1 MWQNNLE
8 RAEMIKRKVI
18 HMQYPV
24 NQFSEYSITSA
35 NEPASPDAV
44 RYYELNDFS
53 FNKENKARWNNVEL
67 IDCFEFVNQ
76 VDNPVQQSPDD
87 YFIQILRA
95 LQQKNKRKNF

>member
-1 MWQNNLE
+1 
-8 RAEMIKRKVI
+8 MIKRKVI

-35 NEPASPDAV
+35 NELASPDAV

-67 IDCFEFVNQ
+67 IDCFELVNQ
-76 VDNPVQQSPDD
+76 VYNNPVQQFPDD

>member
-1 MWQNNLE
+1 
-8 RAEMIKRKVI
+8 MIKRKVI

-53 FNKENKARWNNVEL
+53 FNKENKSRWNNVEL
-67 IDCFEFVNQ
+67 IACFELVNQ
-76 VDNPVQQSPDD
+76 VDNNPVQQSPDD
-87 YFIQILRA
+87 YFIQILCA

>member
-1 MWQNNLE
+1 
-8 RAEMIKRKVI
+8 MIKRKVI

-24 NQFSEYSITSA
+24 NQISEYSITSA
-35 NEPASPDAV
+35 NEPTSPDTV
-44 RYYELNDFS
+44 RYYGLNDFS
-53 FNKENKARWNNVEL
+53 FNKENKSRWNSVEL
-67 IDCFEFVNQ
+67 IDCFDLVNQ

>member
-1 MWQNNLE
+1 
-8 RAEMIKRKVI
+8 MIKRKVI

-24 NQFSEYSITSA
+24 NQFLEYSITSV
-35 NEPASPDAV
+35 NEPACPDAV

-67 IDCFEFVNQ
+67 IACFELVNQ
-76 VDNPVQQSPDD
+76 VDNNPVQQSPDD

>member
-1 MWQNNLE
+1 
-8 RAEMIKRKVI
+8 MIKRKVI

-53 FNKENKARWNNVEL
+53 FNKENKVRWNNVEL
-67 IDCFEFVNQ
+67 IDCFELVNQ
-76 VDNPVQQSPDD
+76 VYNNPVQQFPDD

>member
-1 MWQNNLE
+1 
-8 RAEMIKRKVI
+8 MIKRKVI

-24 NQFSEYSITSA
+24 NQFSEYSITST

-67 IDCFEFVNQ
+67 IDCFELVNQ
-76 VDNPVQQSPDD
+76 VDNNPVQQSPDD

>member
-1 MWQNNLE
+1 
-8 RAEMIKRKVI
+8 MIKRKVI

-53 FNKENKARWNNVEL
+53 FNKENKARWNNEEL
-67 IDCFEFVNQ
+67 IDCFELVNQ
-76 VDNPVQQSPDD
+76 VDNNPVQQFPDD

>member
-1 MWQNNLE
+1 
-8 RAEMIKRKVI
+8 MIKRKVI

-24 NQFSEYSITSA
+24 NQFSEYSITSV

-67 IDCFEFVNQ
+67 IDCFELVNQ
-76 VDNPVQQSPDD
+76 VYNPVQQSPDD

-95 LQQKNKRKNF
+95 LKQKNKRGIFNL

>member
-1 MWQNNLE
+1 
-8 RAEMIKRKVI
+8 
-18 HMQYPV
+18 MQYPV

-67 IDCFEFVNQ
+67 IDCFELVNQ
-76 VDNPVQQSPDD
+76 VYNPVQQSPDD

-95 LQQKNKRKNF
+95 LHQKNKRGIFNL

>member
-1 MWQNNLE
+1 
-8 RAEMIKRKVI
+8 MIKRKVI

-35 NEPASPDAV
+35 NEPTSPDAV

>member
-1 MWQNNLE
+1 
-8 RAEMIKRKVI
+8 MIKRKVI

-53 FNKENKARWNNVEL
+53 FNKENKSRWNNVEL
-67 IDCFEFVNQ
+67 IDCFELVNQ
-76 VDNPVQQSPDD
+76 VDNNPVQQSPDD
-87 YFIQILRA
+87 YFIQILPA
-95 LQQKNKRKNF
+95 LQQKNKRKKF

>member
-1 MWQNNLE
+1 
-8 RAEMIKRKVI
+8 MIKRKVI

-53 FNKENKARWNNVEL
+53 FNKENKSRWNNVEL
-67 IDCFEFVNQ
+67 IACFELVNQ
-76 VDNPVQQSPDD
+76 VDNNPVQQSPDD

-95 LQQKNKRKNF
+95 LQQKNKRTNF

>member
-1 MWQNNLE
+1 
-8 RAEMIKRKVI
+8 MIKRKVI

-24 NQFSEYSITSA
+24 NQFSEYSITSV

-67 IDCFEFVNQ
+67 IDCFELVNQ
-76 VDNPVQQSPDD
+76 VYNPVQQSPDD
-87 YFIQILRA
+87 YFIQILCA
-95 LQQKNKRKNF
+95 LQQKNKRGIFNL

>member
-1 MWQNNLE
+1 
-8 RAEMIKRKVI
+8 MIKRKVI

-24 NQFSEYSITSA
+24 NQFSEYSITIA
-35 NEPASPDAV
+35 NEPAFPYAV

-67 IDCFEFVNQ
+67 IDCFELVNQ

-95 LQQKNKRKNF
+95 LKQKNKRKNF

>member
-1 MWQNNLE
+1 
-8 RAEMIKRKVI
+8 MIKRKVI
-18 HMQYPV
+18 HIQYPV

-53 FNKENKARWNNVEL
+53 FNKENKSRWNNVEL
-67 IDCFEFVNQ
+67 IACFELVNQ
-76 VDNPVQQSPDD
+76 VDNNPVQQSPDD

>member
-1 MWQNNLE
+1 
-8 RAEMIKRKVI
+8 MIKRKVI

-24 NQFSEYSITSA
+24 NQFLEYSITSV

-67 IDCFEFVNQ
+67 IDCFELVNQ
-76 VDNPVQQSPDD
+76 VYNPVQQSPDD

-95 LQQKNKRKNF
+95 LQQKNKRGIFNL

>member
-1 MWQNNLE
+1 
-8 RAEMIKRKVI
+8 MIKRKVI

-24 NQFSEYSITSA
+24 NQFLEYSINSV

-67 IDCFEFVNQ
+67 IDCFELVNQ
-76 VDNPVQQSPDD
+76 VDNPVQQSPDN

-95 LQQKNKRKNF
+95 LQQKNKRKSF

>member
-1 MWQNNLE
+1 
-8 RAEMIKRKVI
+8 MIKRKVI

-24 NQFSEYSITSA
+24 NQFSEYLITSA

-67 IDCFEFVNQ
+67 IDCFELVNQ
-76 VDNPVQQSPDD
+76 VDNPVQQSPDN

>member
-1 MWQNNLE
+1 
-8 RAEMIKRKVI
+8 MIKRRVI

-44 RYYELNDFS
+44 RYYELNDIS

-76 VDNPVQQSPDD
+76 VDNPVQQSSDD

-95 LQQKNKRKNF
+95 LQ

>member
-1 MWQNNLE
+1 
-8 RAEMIKRKVI
+8 MIKRKVI

-35 NEPASPDAV
+35 NEPASPDEV

-67 IDCFEFVNQ
+67 IDCFELVNQ
-76 VDNPVQQSPDD
+76 VYNNPVQQFPDD

-95 LQQKNKRKNF
+95 LQHKNKRKNF

>member
-1 MWQNNLE
+1 
-8 RAEMIKRKVI
+8 MIKWKVI

-67 IDCFEFVNQ
+67 IDCFELVNQ
-76 VDNPVQQSPDD
+76 VYNNPVQQFPND

>member
-1 MWQNNLE
+1 
-8 RAEMIKRKVI
+8 MIKRKVI

-24 NQFSEYSITSA
+24 NQFSEYSIASA
-35 NEPASPDAV
+35 NEPASPDEV

-67 IDCFEFVNQ
+67 IDCFELVNQ
-76 VDNPVQQSPDD
+76 VYNNPVQQFPDD

>member
-1 MWQNNLE
+1 
-8 RAEMIKRKVI
+8 MIKRKVI

-53 FNKENKARWNNVEL
+53 FNKENKAR
-67 IDCFEFVNQ
+67 
-76 VDNPVQQSPDD
+76 
-87 YFIQILRA
+87 
-95 LQQKNKRKNF
+95 

>member
-1 MWQNNLE
+1 
-8 RAEMIKRKVI
+8 MIKRK
-18 HMQYPV
+18 QYPV

-53 FNKENKARWNNVEL
+53 FNKENKSRWNNVEL
-67 IDCFEFVNQ
+67 IDCFELVNQ
-76 VDNPVQQSPDD
+76 VDNNPVQQSPDD